1 MAGEPCIH
9 CGHVPHANST
19 PGNPN
24 GCSVIINEF
33 RGTTCNCPTYV
44 APGVPPKQKRLLITM
59 DLWPPCPWNDGSHPV
74 MEITEEETEGGV
86 NLQAYCCGRRETLFV
101 PAGARLQRTMFGL
114 RVIGGVQPQPKSRTS
129 AAPAAS
135 MEPDKKPDAVDRFG
149 KLEID

>member
-1 MAGEPCIH
+1 MPGEPCIH
-9 CGHVPHANST
+9 CGHPPHANST

-24 GCSVIINEF
+24 GCSIITNEF
-33 RGTTCNCPTYV
+33 HRTTCNCPTYV
-44 APGVPPKQKRLLITM
+44 APGAVPKQKRLLITM
-59 DLWPPCPWNDGSHPV
+59 DLWPPCPWNDGTHPV

-86 NLQAYCCGRRETLFV
+86 NIKAYCCGRRETLFV

-114 RVIGGVQPQPKSRTS
+114 KVVGVK
-129 AAPAAS
+129 AAPVAVALKVA